1 MCSKLD
7 MRINFNMFNVLIQLD
22 TSLIHLKI
30 ETQKIQFVLHIKPY
44 DDQAN
49 LKL

>member
-1 MCSKLD
+1 MCL
-7 MRINFNMFNVLIQLD
+7 NFNMSNALMQLD
-22 TSLIHLKI
+22 ISLIHLKI
-30 ETQKIQFVLHIKPY
+30 KTQKIQFVLHIKPY